1 MAIWD
6 KGSLGPDSFNWR
18 TIEVRHMTT
27 IKGITGTH
35 TFVLEET
42 RVTRYVA
49 LAETAGGFTIP
60 SPAFPLSDRH
70 IQGIEFPGVIE
81 SASVIFYRTR
91 HTGRPTFTVRIN
103 GAPLTQFTFTDHDPP
118 ERAWHEIIPA
128 RVADGPTLRAQNNE
142 LVFGVSGNGAVTF
155 GDVVILYTS
164 NELTVKVPI
173 VLSP

>member
-1 MAIWD
+1 
-6 KGSLGPDSFNWR
+6 
-18 TIEVRHMTT
+18 MTT
-27 IKGITGTH
+27 IQGITGTH

-70 IQGIEFPGVIE
+70 IQPIEFPGVIE
-81 SASVIFYRTR
+81 SASVIFFRTR
-91 HTGRPTFTVRIN
+91 HIGRPTFSVRIN
-103 GAPLTQFTFTDHDPP
+103 QAQLTRFTFTNHDPP

-128 RVADGPTLRAQNNE
+128 RVVDGPALRAQNNE
-142 LVFGVSGNGAVTF
+142 LVFGVSGDGAVTF

>member
-1 MAIWD
+1 
-6 KGSLGPDSFNWR
+6 
-18 TIEVRHMTT
+18 MTT

-42 RVTRYVA
+42 KVTRYVA

-70 IQGIEFPGVIE
+70 IQPIEFPGVIA
-81 SASVIFYRTR
+81 SASVIFFRTR
-91 HTGRPTFTVRIN
+91 HTGRPRFTVRIN
-103 GAPLTQFTFTDHDPP
+103 EAPLTQYSFTDDDPP
-118 ERAWHEIIPA
+118 ERTWHEIIPA
-128 RVADGPTLRAQNNE
+128 RLPDGPTLRAPNNE
-142 LVFGVSGNGAVTF
+142 LVFGVSGDGAVTF

-173 VLSP
+173 VLSATEAR

>member
-6 KGSLGPDSFNWR
+6 KGSLGP
-18 TIEVRHMTT
+18 E
-27 IKGITGTH
+27 
-35 TFVLEET
+35 
-42 RVTRYVA
+42 
-49 LAETAGGFTIP
+49 
-60 SPAFPLSDRH
+60 
-70 IQGIEFPGVIE
+70 
-81 SASVIFYRTR
+81 
-91 HTGRPTFTVRIN
+91 
-103 GAPLTQFTFTDHDPP
+103 APLTQFTFTDHDPP

-155 GDVVILYTS
+155 GDVAILYTS